1 MKGDHLGWP
10 CPSAVTTIPDRP
22 GDDNAKQRPSG
33 LSLLLLG
40 ETSEDLQSLGSH
52 PSALTGIMGLRA
64 AQATFAA
71 CCVALVASAP
81 TDSVYYIP
89 VFDTETI
96 VYPVLQEVDD
106 NSVLLQITNEYEVM
120 LHQDALLPPRLLI
133 RTFKDGQPVDRIMRT
148 TKIGKNIFSDEHG
161 GVSVMIR
168 RNRDTNQTTVEGILD
183 KDLRIIPMND
193 KERKNAHKVFRVK
206 DKTAHVLDSI
216 LTNNASLAEDVTS
229 NEVTKQD
236 LRNGTLK
243 VRPEVVIISDS
254 VHNRSFRTRG
264 DLIRYIG
271 IFINA
276 VNLRYATAAGMDIKM
291 KLTAIIISTP
301 DQETYVKYAGNYV
314 NADQTIAAL
323 TLRLASGYIPGNFD
337 MAYMLTGRDIA
348 QVTPSNSLHVAVAG
362 VAYIGGACTAQ
373 KTGLGEDIPGTYDG
387 VHVATHEMAHL
398 MGCVHD
404 GDPPPEYL
412 ADTPGATDCP
422 WDDGFIMSYKDGGLN
437 KYMFSQC
444 CVNQIGHLLRRGSH
458 NCLLEEFNYP
468 LRLDK
473 RLPGEQL
480 QPIDYCRIRFPE
492 IPYVWTDGNPAD
504 LLQCK
509 IRCSYPVNPYT
520 GLYVYRQANALD
532 GTTCAEGMKCING
545 VCQ

>member
-1 MKGDHLGWP
+1 
-10 CPSAVTTIPDRP
+10 
-22 GDDNAKQRPSG
+22 
-33 LSLLLLG
+33 
-40 ETSEDLQSLGSH
+40 
-52 PSALTGIMGLRA
+52 MGLRA
-64 AQATFAA
+64 AQAAFAA
-71 CCVALVASAP
+71 CCLALVASAP

-89 VFDTETI
+89 VFDTETV
-96 VYPVLQEVDD
+96 VYPELQEVDD
-106 NSVLLQITNEYEVM
+106 NAVLLHITDGYQLV
-120 LHQDALLPPRLLI
+120 LRQDSVLPPRLLI
-133 RTFKDGQPVDRIMRT
+133 RTFKDGEPVDTIVRT
-148 TKIGKNIFSDEHG
+148 TRIGKNIFSEEHG
-161 GVSVMIR
+161 GASVMIR
-168 RNRDTNQTTVEGILD
+168 RNRDTNRTTVEGILD
-183 KDLRIIPMND
+183 NDLRIIPMKD
-193 KERKNAHKVFRVK
+193 KDNKNAHKIFRVK
-206 DKTAHVLDSI
+206 DKSTHVLDSI
-216 LTNNASLAEDVTS
+216 LTNNATLAEDVES
-229 NEVTKQD
+229 NEVPMQD
-236 LRNGTLK
+236 MANKTLK

-254 VHNRSFRTRG
+254 VHNRNFKTRG

-323 TLRLASGYIPGNFD
+323 TLKLASGYIPGNYD

-348 QVTPSNSLHVAVAG
+348 QVTPSNSLHIAVAG
-362 VAYIGGACTAQ
+362 VAYIGGACTVQ

-404 GDPPPEYL
+404 GDPPPDYL
-412 ADTPGATDCP
+412 ADSPGATECP

-444 CVNQIGHLLRRGSH
+444 CINQIRHLLRRGSH

-532 GTTCAEGMKCING
+532 GTTCAEGKKCING